1 MFTFWLE
8 DRRKNFVNKAKC
20 SCQQYN
26 ESNTLFF
33 PLYCC
38 YFFVHSKGFLF
49 EIFHQKGFFLSNEFY
64 FSLVKGDE
72 MATFK
77 FPLSKLVQCEDLT
90 IKLQSH
96 ELPDWKGRIR
106 FAAQLRYLE
115 KPPEKSNSFFHV
127 GIK

>member
-1 MFTFWLE
+1 
-8 DRRKNFVNKAKC
+8 
-20 SCQQYN
+20 
-26 ESNTLFF
+26 
-33 PLYCC
+33 
-38 YFFVHSKGFLF
+38 
-49 EIFHQKGFFLSNEFY
+49 
-64 FSLVKGDE
+64 VKGDE